1 MKLEILISTYGPEGM
16 RRMAR
21 PGALPQA
28 DGVGYLISW
37 QRGGC
42 DENVPQPLL
51 RTDIRIVI
59 AAGRGLGANRA
70 NCLIHARGEWCLI
83 ADDDL
88 VFDIDAIK
96 RLLQKVDATP
106 GLDFVLAR
114 SSGPDNKIFPLE
126 EYPVFP
132 LRRRHFVTEFE
143 MLVNLGAVRRA
154 NINYNPNFGAGS
166 KVYTAGE
173 GAVFMYEMRRKGL
186 KGRYFPITIVEHPGL
201 TTSERIAMDCG
212 VLKSVGVAVAL
223 DYPFTGVLRIPLV
236 GYRRWRRFGGS
247 LPRAILELYQGFI
260 AGLLRKSALAIAQ

>member
-42 DENVPQPLL
+42 DDNVPQPLL
-51 RTDIRIVI
+51 RPDIRIVI
-59 AAGRGLGANRA
+59 AAGKGLGANRA
-70 NCLIHARGEWCLI
+70 NCLTHARGEWCLI

-96 RLLQKVDATP
+96 RLIQKVDANP
-106 GLDFVLAR
+106 DLDFALAR
-114 SSGPDNKIFPLE
+114 SSGPDNKTFPLE

-143 MLVNLGAVRRA
+143 MLVNLDAVRRA

-173 GAVFMYEMRRKGL
+173 GAVFMYDMKRKGL
-186 KGRYFPITIVEHPGL
+186 KGRYFPITIVDHPGL
-201 TTSERIAMDCG
+201 TTSERIAMNRG
-212 VLKSVGVAVAL
+212 VLKSVGVVAAL
-223 DYPFTGVLRIPLV
+223 EYPFSGVLRVPLV

-247 LPRAILELYQGFI
+247 LHRAVFALYQGFM
-260 AGLLRKSALAIAQ
+260 AGLFRKSALAIGQ